1 MMEKKKRITREE
13 KMNLLVIDL
22 INKMFECAG
31 HNVTYDDIKDRED
44 DWYTEWTMTM
54 DQNKEWMEW
63 GRNEIKTRLK
73 WSNKI
78 AEKEMAMINL
88 MWGLKYSD
96 FVS

>member
-1 MMEKKKRITREE
+1 MMEKKKRQTREE

-22 INKMFECAG
+22 INMMFEYAG
-31 HNVTYDDIKDRED
+31 HNVTYDDIKDRKD

-54 DQNKEWMEW
+54 DQNREWMEW
-63 GRNEIKTRLK
+63 GRNEMKKRLK

-96 FVS
+96 FAP

>member
-22 INKMFECAG
+22 INKMFEYAG

-54 DQNKEWMEW
+54 DQNREWMEW
-63 GRNEIKTRLK
+63 GRNEMKKRLK

-78 AEKEMAMINL
+78 AEQEMAMINL

-96 FVS
+96 FAP

>member
-1 MMEKKKRITREE
+1 MAKRLTREQKIE
-13 KMNLLVIDL
+13 QAIIDL
-22 INKMFECAG
+22 INKMFEIAG
-31 HNVTYDDIKDRED
+31 HQVTFDDIKDRQD
-44 DWYTEWTMTM
+44 NWFQQYTMTEAQH
-54 DQNKEWMEW
+54 DEWMEW

-96 FVS
+96 FAP

>member
-1 MMEKKKRITREE
+1 MEKKKRLTREE

-22 INKMFECAG
+22 INKMFEYAG
-31 HNVTYDDIKDRED
+31 HNVTYDDIKDRKD

-63 GRNEIKTRLK
+63 GRNEIKKRLK
-73 WSNKI
+73 WSKKI
-78 AEKEMAMINL
+78 AEQEMAMINL

-96 FVS
+96 FVP